1 MFRFLFIPCFL
12 AGLTLLNPLAMVS
25 ANAPYL
31 DDRKIHLRKD
41 GAALGDLSF
50 GQLLTC
56 LETAS
61 FEDDSG
67 PRAIDRKVKRLIVT
81 TIHNKKWFFNIR
93 EEIGYI
99 IIEGITVNTQYYS
112 SEQDKSKHLL
122 HILAHCKLPAE
133 D

>member
-1 MFRFLFIPCFL
+1 MLV
-12 AGLTLLNPLAMVS
+12 NPLSAVS
-25 ANAPYL
+25 ADLSYT
-31 DDRKIHLRKD
+31 DDRKIHLHKD
-41 GAALGDLSF
+41 GTALGNLNY
-50 GQLLTC
+50 GQFLTC
-56 LETAS
+56 LQTAS
-61 FEDDSG
+61 FKDDSG
-67 PRAIDRKVKRLIVT
+67 PRAIDRKIKRLIVT